1 MIDFLKERLANKIMV
16 AIVITIV
23 LIMGTEIIVRIY
35 FGTRDRMELMNMVSR
50 DMASSTYAGIKHPME
65 VGDAEGIKRELSD
78 IRETAKDIEVF
89 ICNFDQDIIYSTH
102 EDKVKTKIADSIHNK
117 AALQTLSEILKT
129 GIEPQSP
136 FEDEVSGERY
146 LVSFYPIL
154 NQKGCHHCHGSS
166 RKVIGSMAIR
176 ISAERV
182 YATVAAQRNRTLVL
196 TLFGLSLAITIIY
209 LIVNR
214 FIRRPVENLAEK
226 AHRFAEGD
234 MSVSIDI
241 KTEDEIGVLGQ
252 TFNYMVES
260 VSSSSRKLEEEMKR
274 KTALLD
280 ERTRLITLLEKA
292 NRQLRELDKL
302 KSTFLA
308 NMSHELRTP
317 MNAIIGY
324 TDLLV
329 DGVDGPINEEQEK
342 SLKKIAGNSRYL
354 LQLINDILDIAKI
367 ESGKVKLEA
376 KELDLK
382 WIVESVIPT
391 FEPLIKEKGLTLTDN
406 IDEGLSLV
414 YGDEDAIRQ
423 ILINLLSNAVKFT
436 YKGGI
441 TITARPSERGV
452 KPGEPPI
459 FVQVCVE
466 DTGIGIKDEALGTIY
481 DKFVQA
487 DLTTVRQ
494 YEGTGLGLSIARGL
508 VALHKG
514 MMWATSKH
522 GEGSKFFFTIPLN
535 KEILEKPGEP
545 VIEPRMAEALADYF
559 GKPVETFLKE
569 PHYAGKPIRCWEYV
583 RCGQPTCPAYGIE
596 ESRCWLVLGTHCA
609 GMKIAAYPEKVDF
622 CKGCELI
629 ESLVLKAEEEY
640 RPVEAEKYRPMEAE
654 APKGEEV
661 AKKTVL
667 AIDDNP
673 ESICIIRK
681 YLGEEYRVVGL
692 LSGEKAVGKA
702 KEVNPLAITLDI
714 LMPTKD
720 GWEVLRELKETPE
733 TQDIPV
739 IILSIV
745 DDKRMGFSLGATEYI
760 VKPVGKQA
768 LLRKLRNLEKLG
780 KIKRV
785 LVVDNDPETVRLIG
799 NVLKE
804 AEYQVT
810 TAYNSKDAIKSIQ
823 DFRPNL
829 VVLNLTM
836 PEVSGFDV
844 IEYLKTGE
852 GVKDIP
858 LIVLTHKDLTEKEID
873 DLNDR
878 IEAILNKGVLTK
890 EDLLKELK
898 DTINKVSK
906 VQ

>member
-1 MIDFLKERLANKIMV
+1 MIGFLEKRLANKILV

-35 FGTRDRMELMNMVSR
+35 FGTRDRIELMNMVSR
-50 DMASSTYAGIKHPME
+50 DMASSTYAGIKYPME

-102 EDKVKTKIADSIHNK
+102 EEKVKTKIADSIHNK
-117 AALQTLSEILKT
+117 AALQTLNEILKT
-129 GIEPQSP
+129 GIEPQSA

-176 ISAERV
+176 ISAESV

-196 TLFGLSLAITIIY
+196 TLFGISLVISIIY
-209 LIVNR
+209 LVVNK

-241 KTEDEIGVLGQ
+241 KTDDEIGVLGQ
-252 TFNYMVES
+252 TFNYMVGS
-260 VSSSSRKLEEEMKR
+260 VSSSSRKLEEEIKR

-280 ERTRLITLLEKA
+280 ERTRLLTLLEKA

-367 ESGKVKLEA
+367 ESGKVKLEL

-382 WIVESVIPT
+382 WIVESVVPT

-436 YKGGI
+436 PKGGI
-441 TITARPSERGV
+441 TVTARPSERGIE
-452 KPGEPPI
+452 PGEPPI
-459 FVQVCVE
+459 FAEVCVE
-466 DTGIGIKDEALGTIY
+466 DTGIGIKEEALGTIF

-514 MMWATSKH
+514 MIWATSKH

-535 KEILEKPGEP
+535 KEILEKPGKP
-545 VIEPRMAEALADYF
+545 VTEPRVAEALADYF

-569 PHYAGKPIRCWEYV
+569 PEYAGKPIRCWEYV
-583 RCGQPTCPAYGIE
+583 RCGQPGCPAYGIE

-629 ESLVLKAEEEY
+629 EGLVLKAAEEY
-640 RPVEAEKYRPMEAE
+640 GPVEAE
-654 APKGEEV
+654 APKGKEV

-673 ESICIIRK
+673 QSIDIIRK

-692 LSGEKAVGKA
+692 LSGEKAVEKA

-714 LMPTKD
+714 MMPRKD
-720 GWEVLRELKETPE
+720 GWQVLRELKDTPE

-760 VKPVGKQA
+760 VKPVGKQD

-804 AEYQVT
+804 AEYQIT
-810 TAYNSKDAIKSIQ
+810 TAYNSNDAIKSIR

-844 IEYLKTGE
+844 IEHLKTE
-852 GVKDIP
+852 KGVKDIP
-858 LIVLTHKDLTEKEID
+858 LIVLTNKDLTEKEID
-873 DLNDR
+873 DLNHR
-878 IEAILNKGVLTK
+878 IQVILNKGVLTK

-906 VQ
+906 MH

>member
-1 MIDFLKERLANKIMV
+1 MIGFLTKSLANKILV
-16 AIVITIV
+16 AIVMTIV
-23 LIMGTEIIVRIY
+23 LIMGTEIVVRIY
-35 FGTRDRMELMNMVSR
+35 FGTRDRIELMNVLAR
-50 DMASSTYAGIKHPME
+50 DMASSTYAGIKHPMA
-65 VGDAEGIKRELSD
+65 VGDADGIKRELLD
-78 IRETAKDIEVF
+78 IREAAKDIEVF
-89 ICNFDQDIIYSTH
+89 ICNFDQEIIYSTH
-102 EDKVKTKIADSIHNK
+102 QEKVKTKIADYIRNK
-117 AALQTLSEILKT
+117 AALKTLSEILKT
-129 GIEPQSP
+129 GIEPQSA
-136 FEDEVSGERY
+136 FEDEVSGKRH

-176 ISAERV
+176 MTAERV
-182 YATVAAQRNRTLVL
+182 YATVGAQRNRTLVL
-196 TLFGLSLAITIIY
+196 TLFGIPITIIIIH
-209 LIVNR
+209 LIVHK

-241 KTEDEIGVLGQ
+241 KTEDEIGVLGK
-252 TFNYMVES
+252 TFNYMIAS
-260 VSSSSRKLEEEMKR
+260 VSSASRKLEEEINR

-280 ERTRLITLLEKA
+280 ERTQLITLVEKA
-292 NRQLRELDKL
+292 NRKLRELDQL

-329 DGVDGPINEEQEK
+329 DGVDGPVNEEQEK
-342 SLKKIAGNSRYL
+342 SLKRIANNSRYL
-354 LQLINDILDIAKI
+354 LQLINDILDISKI
-367 ESGKVKLEA
+367 ESGKVKLEP
-376 KELDLK
+376 KELDIK

-391 FEPLIKEKGLTLTDN
+391 FEPLIKEKGLTLSDS
-406 IDEGLSLV
+406 IDEDLALV

-423 ILINLLSNAVKFT
+423 VLMNLLSNAIKFT
-436 YKGGI
+436 SKGGI
-441 TITARPSERGV
+441 TITARPSDRGI
-452 KPGEPPI
+452 KPGESPI
-459 FVQVCVE
+459 FAEVCVE
-466 DTGIGIKDEALGTIY
+466 DTGIGIKEEDLGTIF
-481 DKFVQA
+481 DKFVQV

-494 YEGTGLGLSIARGL
+494 GEGTGLGLSIARGL

-514 MMWATSKH
+514 MMWATSKYK
-522 GEGSKFFFTIPLN
+522 EGTKFHFTIPF
-535 KEILEKPGEP
+535 KEEILERPGEP
-545 VIEPRMAEALADYF
+545 VIEPRMAEALANYF
-559 GKPVETFLKE
+559 GRPVETFLKE
-569 PHYAGKPIRCWEYV
+569 PQYAGKPVRCWEYV
-583 RCGQPTCPAYGIE
+583 RCGQPGCPAYGIE

-629 ESLVLKAEEEY
+629 EGLVLKAEEEY
-640 RPVEAEKYRPMEAE
+640 GSVEAGAL
-654 APKGEEV
+654 KGEQV

-667 AIDDNP
+667 AIDDNA
-673 ESICIIRK
+673 EVICIIRK

-692 LSGEKAVGKA
+692 ASGEEAVEKA
-702 KEVNPLAITLDI
+702 KELAPLAITLDI
-714 LMPTKD
+714 MMPGKD

-733 TQDIPV
+733 TEDIPV

-745 DDKRMGFSLGATEYI
+745 DDKRLGFSLGATEYI
-760 VKPVGKQA
+760 VKPVGKQV

-780 KIKRV
+780 RIKRV

-804 AEYQVT
+804 LEYQVT
-810 TAYNSKDAIKSIQ
+810 TAYNSKDAIKSVQ
-823 DFRPNL
+823 DFRPDL

-858 LIVLTHKDLTEKEID
+858 LIVLTHRDLNEKEID

-878 IEAILNKGVLTK
+878 MQAILNKGVLTK

-898 DTINKVSK
+898 DTINKVSR

>member
-1 MIDFLKERLANKIMV
+1 MIAFLTKRLANKILA

-23 LIMGTEIIVRIY
+23 LIMGTEIVVRIY
-35 FGTRDRMELMNMVSR
+35 FGTRDRIELMNVLAR
-50 DMASSTYAGIKHPME
+50 DMASSTYAGIKHPMA
-65 VGDAEGIKRELSD
+65 VGDAEGIKRELLD
-78 IRETAKDIEVF
+78 IRETVKDIEVF
-89 ICNFDQDIIYSTH
+89 ICNFDQEIIYSTH
-102 EDKVKTKIADSIHNK
+102 QEKVKTKIADSIRNK
-117 AALQTLSEILKT
+117 TALETLSEILKT
-129 GIEPQSP
+129 GIEPQVP
-136 FEDEVSGERY
+136 FEDEVSGQRY

-176 ISAERV
+176 MTAERV
-182 YATVAAQRNRTLVL
+182 YATVGAQRNRTLVL
-196 TLFGLSLAITIIY
+196 TLFGIPITIIIIY
-209 LIVNR
+209 LIVHK

-241 KTEDEIGVLGQ
+241 KTEDEIGVLGK
-252 TFNYMVES
+252 TFNYMIKS
-260 VSSSSRKLEEEMKR
+260 VSSSSRKLEEEINR

-280 ERTRLITLLEKA
+280 ERTRLITLVEKA
-292 NRQLRELDKL
+292 NRKLRELDKL

-324 TDLLV
+324 TDLLE
-329 DGVDGPINEEQEK
+329 DGVDGPINEEQKK
-342 SLKKIAGNSRYL
+342 SLKRIANNSRYL
-354 LQLINDILDIAKI
+354 LQLINDILDISKI
-367 ESGKVKLEA
+367 ESGKVKLEPTG
-376 KELDLK
+376 LDIK

-391 FEPLIKEKGLTLTDN
+391 FEPLIKEKGLTLSDN
-406 IDEGLSLV
+406 IDEGLALV

-423 ILINLLSNAVKFT
+423 ILMNLLSNAIKFT
-436 YKGGI
+436 SKGGV
-441 TITARPSERGV
+441 TITARPSERGI
-452 KPGEPPI
+452 KPGESPI
-459 FVQVCVE
+459 FAEVCVE
-466 DTGIGIKDEALGTIY
+466 DTGIGIKEEDLGTIF
-481 DKFVQA
+481 DKFVQV

-494 YEGTGLGLSIARGL
+494 GEGTGLGLSIARGL

-514 MMWATSKH
+514 MMWATSKSK
-522 GEGSKFFFTIPLN
+522 EGSKFHFTIPFN
-535 KEILEKPGEP
+535 KEMLERPGEP
-545 VIEPRMAEALADYF
+545 IIEPRMAEAMANYF
-559 GKPVETFLKE
+559 GRPVKTFLKE
-569 PHYAGKPIRCWEYV
+569 PQYAGKPVRCWEYV
-583 RCGQPTCPAYGIE
+583 RCGQPGCPAYGIE

-629 ESLVLKAEEEY
+629 EGLVLKAEEDY
-640 RPVEAEKYRPMEAE
+640 GLVAAE
-654 APKGEEV
+654 ALKLEEV

-667 AIDDNP
+667 AIDDNA

-692 LSGEKAVGKA
+692 LSGEGAVEKA
-702 KEVNPLAITLDI
+702 KELDPLAITLDI
-714 LMPTKD
+714 LMPGKD

-733 TQDIPV
+733 TEDIPV

-745 DDKRMGFSLGATEYI
+745 DDKRLGFSLGATEYI

-780 KIKRV
+780 RIKRV
-785 LVVDNDPETVRLIG
+785 LVVDSDPETVRLIG

-804 AEYQVT
+804 LEYQVS

-823 DFRPNL
+823 DYTPDL

-878 IEAILNKGVLTK
+878 MQAILNKGVLTK